1 MCTVPTW
8 LAFFR
13 KLFSFP
19 NVILSKALVEFY
31 KVLICSPLICNIV
44 LDKYRVAGKEK
55 DLETNQACLLFCTTE
70 KLVGLWRVP
79 GAVVLQEGRVPPRAL
94 WSFRL

>member
-8 LAFFR
+8 MAFFR

-19 NVILSKALVEFY
+19 NVILSKAPVEFY
-31 KVLICSPLICNIV
+31 KVLICSPLICNTV

-55 DLETNQACLLFCTTE
+55 DLETNQACLLSCTTE
-70 KLVGLWRVP
+70 KLGGLWQVP
-79 GAVVLQEGRVPPRAL
+79 RAVVPQEGHVLPQAL
-94 WSFRL
+94 WSFKL